1 MRFIGGVILRIMESP
16 PTRKSLTIGVVL
28 FVKFTIVTTIISGAS
43 VAVCQT
49 VKASVISTTVEGT
62 TLQQWLK
69 DLRYDREQLYP
80 LRFTTVGC
88 PLVEVDISGIKLP
101 LLLDSGTAHGFTIT
115 DYAPPVPHRV
125 EGREEELNADGSH
138 RGESFRIA
146 VDRMSV
152 LGQAFENV
160 SGTLSDWRMFSSEPF
175 NGALGLDFFSDRRL
189 TLDYAS
195 AKVAV
200 STLPLP
206 ERLDHKRYAY
216 LDLIDAPKSQGSILY
231 ARGSVS
237 GHDVLVYFDTGY
249 NVSFIDPQYAGEF
262 VRIVRP
268 GMRFSVFREGV
279 QLQLGGHT
287 FVLNELRED
296 AIKRGSGFELPV
308 ALVLGSDVLSQF
320 ITTVDVRTK
329 KLVIAVEK

>member
-1 MRFIGGVILRIMESP
+1 M
-16 PTRKSLTIGVVL
+16 L
-28 FVKFTIVTTIISGAS
+28 FVKFTIVATIISCAS

-49 VKASVISTTVEGT
+49 VKASVVSTTVKRT
-62 TLQQWLK
+62 SRQQWLK
-69 DLRYDREQLYP
+69 DLRYAREQLHP
-80 LRFTTVGC
+80 LSFTTQGC

-101 LLLDSGTAHGFTIT
+101 LLLDWGSAHGFTIT
-115 DYAPPVPHRV
+115 DHAPPVPHRV
-125 EGREEELNADGSH
+125 ERREEELNADGSH

-189 TLDYAS
+189 TLDYGS
-195 AKVAV
+195 AAVAV

-206 ERLDHKRYAY
+206 TKLDHKRYAY

-231 ARGSVS
+231 ARGRVS

-262 VRIVRP
+262 ARIVRP
-268 GMRFSVFREGV
+268 GMRFSVFRQGV
-279 QLQLGGHT
+279 QLQMGGHT

-308 ALVLGSDVLSQF
+308 ALLLGSDVLSQF
-320 ITTVDVRTK
+320 ITTVDVRSK